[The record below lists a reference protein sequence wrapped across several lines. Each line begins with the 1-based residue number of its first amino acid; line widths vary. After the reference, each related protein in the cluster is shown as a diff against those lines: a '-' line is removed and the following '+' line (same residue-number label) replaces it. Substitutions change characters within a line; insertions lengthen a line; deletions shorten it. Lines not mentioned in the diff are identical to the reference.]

1 MDEHDQGILSAMR
14 DDWARFRE
22 DNERD
27 HQALGASIERVK
39 LDVGDLKATIRTGT
53 TLGRLA
59 WALVLV
65 LVGSGAGLFGWAAS
79 QIAAVASHSRENE
92 AIHAHLRRGVD
103 KNERDIDT
111 IRHEIGPGRE

>member
-1 MDEHDQGILSAMR
+1 MDEHDQGVLGALR
-14 DDWARFRE
+14 DDWHRFHAE
-22 DNERD
+22 NERD
-27 HQALGASIERVK
+27 HEAFGASLEQVK

-79 QIAAVASHSRENE
+79 QVAAVASHSRENE

-103 KNERDIDT
+103 KNERDINE
-111 IRHEIGPGRE
+111 IRHALGPGKE